1 MGIFSRKK
9 EARMLKN
16 DMIRMITGYTPSFS
30 TYSGGVYEMDLT
42 VSAIDTFARHVSKA
56 NPKIKGSAYS
66 NLSKQWQVR
75 MNDMM
80 TTQQFLYRAAT
91 IFKCEN
97 NCFVLPVYDQYKF
110 IVGLYP
116 IPAIGSEIVTV
127 NGELML
133 KYKLNNKQY
142 AIPYAEV
149 GHLKNHQYKN
159 ELYGDGNTAIYPTM
173 QLLDTQ
179 NQGIIEGIKKS
190 ASIRFIGRTS
200 NIMTEDSLKQAR
212 ADFSNNLSNENNG
225 GIAIYDRRLEDV
237 KQVDSKPFIV
247 DADQAEHIRTNVYNY
262 FGVNEDIMQNNFT
275 EDTWGSFYEGSIE
288 PFLIQLSQVVTSMLY
303 SNREIAA
310 DNYVIFESTRL
321 QHANTSTK
329 MNLITNLFDR
339 GFLTHNQGLEILN
352 LPPIP
357 DGDKRFIRLEYADV
371 DNLGK
376 MQVGEETKGDEKD
389 DNQE

>member
-1 MGIFSRKK
+1 
-9 EARMLKN
+9 MLKN

-97 NCFVLPVYDQYKF
+97 NCFILPVYDQYKF

-159 ELYGDGNTAIYPTM
+159 ELYGDGNVSIYPTM

-190 ASIRFIGRTS
+190 ASIRFIGRVS
-200 NIMTEDSLKQAR
+200 GIMPENDLKQAR
-212 ADFSNNLSNENNG
+212 ADFSNNLSSDNNG

>member
-1 MGIFSRKK
+1 
-9 EARMLKN
+9 MLKN

-97 NCFVLPVYDQYKF
+97 NCFILPVYDQYKF

-321 QHANTSTK
+321 QHANTATK

-352 LPPIP
+352 LPQI
-357 DGDKRFIRLEYADV
+357 DSDDANKRYIRLEYV
-371 DNLGK
+371 SVENLGK
-376 MQVGEETKGDEKD
+376 VQVGEETKGDEESDK
-389 DNQE
+389 QE